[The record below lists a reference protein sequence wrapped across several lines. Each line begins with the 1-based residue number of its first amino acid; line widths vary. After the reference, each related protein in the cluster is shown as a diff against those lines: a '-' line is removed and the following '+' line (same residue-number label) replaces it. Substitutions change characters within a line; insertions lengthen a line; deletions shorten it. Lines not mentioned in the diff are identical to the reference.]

1 MLEIK
6 AEIFLKYRGSLRDG
20 KNCYVVFLNDCATE
34 KFKEGRIQIEFFELW
49 RVFPS
54 RSLNLCLASSAMCLN
69 MWIAFFTW
77 RLQMQKPS

>member
-34 KFKEGRIQIEFFELW
+34 KFKEGRIQIEFFEL
-49 RVFPS
+49 
-54 RSLNLCLASSAMCLN
+54 
-69 MWIAFFTW
+69 
-77 RLQMQKPS
+77 